1 MTISQKGGRQTR
13 VNTVG
18 LMMGQSCAEDFEF
31 RSQDRSHQHKAILSL
46 NGAAWTISCARPET
60 PPLKKQSL
68 PKYAL
73 EALHNEHKIP
83 DPLSG

>member
-1 MTISQKGGRQTR
+1 MTILQKGGRQPR
-13 VNTVG
+13 VNSVG
-18 LMMGQSCAEDFEF
+18 FMMDQDYAVDFTF

-60 PPLKKQSL
+60 APLKKQSL